1 MGRARELWE
10 ELSAVMEQQ
19 DVERL
24 LDLYAPD
31 AVWLEPQNP
40 PHETNR
46 LIQAYLSEWLK
57 VRDHIDVTTKR
68 LIESQDGTVV
78 AVEWT
83 ISYDAAGRRW
93 NDLPRSSWL
102 ECDDDLIRYHRDYF

>member
-10 ELSAVMEQQ
+10 QLSGAMEQQ
-19 DVERL
+19 DVEVL

-40 PHETNR
+40 PHETNK
-46 LIQAYLSEWLK
+46 LIQAYLNSWLQA
-57 VRDHIDVTTKR
+57 RDQVAVTTR
-68 LIESQDGTVV
+68 RTLESEDGSTL

-83 ISYDAAGRRW
+83 VSYTAGGRRW
-93 NDLPRSSWL
+93 KDLSRSSWL
-102 ECDDDLIRYHRDYF
+102 EADDEGIRLQRDYY

>member
-10 ELSAVMEQQ
+10 ELSAAMEQQ
-19 DVERL
+19 DVDRVAEL
-24 LDLYAPD
+24 NAPD

-46 LIQAYLSEWLK
+46 LIQAYLSDWLK
-57 VRDHIDVTTKR
+57 ARDNVEVTTKR
-68 LIESQDGTVV
+68 LLESDDGTLL

-83 ISYDAAGRRW
+83 ISYDAVGRRW
-93 NDLPRSSWL
+93 NDLPRATWL
-102 ECDDDLIRYHRDYF
+102 ESDGQVIRYHRDYF